1 MRAMCISS
9 FFIKGELS
17 RLPLMRLLGAM
28 IYLYRRLLLELL
40 PGFHLFLN
48 KMGQK
53 GLLVTLPFLKS
64 AIRWITHRQSCWA
77 NSLRRE
83 LVGPTIHSRVRF
95 ASNNNLPNCFHRHE
109 LLLLK
114 FSFALST
121 MFFIDAAIFI
131 GKKRDWAIPPY
142 LCSGL
147 SSQKEK
153 RDCTTSCIH

>member
-1 MRAMCISS
+1 MCISS

-64 AIRWITHRQSCWA
+64 AIRWITHRQSC
-77 NSLRRE
+77 
-83 LVGPTIHSRVRF
+83 
-95 ASNNNLPNCFHRHE
+95 
-109 LLLLK
+109 
-114 FSFALST
+114 
-121 MFFIDAAIFI
+121 
-131 GKKRDWAIPPY
+131 
-142 LCSGL
+142 
-147 SSQKEK
+147 
-153 RDCTTSCIH
+153 